1 MENQKVL
8 EILYKVKACLV
19 RNEWAI
25 ARDFVKVE
33 INNLKGV
40 TEQECMKNK
49 YCFDWYCKYCS
60 NMNCNSNTRG
70 CL

>member
-40 TEQECMKNK
+40 TPKKCKPK
-49 YCFDWYCKYCS
+49 YYWHCEYCS
-60 NMNCNSNTRG
+60 NFNCPRNLKTN
-70 CL
+70 